1 MGLRSL
7 RTYKIYSDGQVRY
20 VRCRTV
26 CSMTSWEPPT
36 AKVLSVTPIG
46 EGFELL
52 IQLPSGLAAPLA
64 PATLVLKDH
73 AATHV
78 DAVLFADSS
87 GETVF
92 RTEDATCCDLVG
104 ETVGFRSWWTPK
116 QLAAVIDTS
125 RDWILDTAPDPQN
138 HGHCVLD
145 WAAIEAGS
153 VNVVAWRSQDDLMCS
168 DCYQKY
174 VLGDHLRV
182 RGHP

>member
-1 MGLRSL
+1 LQSL
-7 RTYKIYSDGQVRY
+7 RAFKIHPDGQARNE
-20 VRCRTV
+20 RCRTV

-36 AKVLSVTPIG
+36 AKVLSVTQIG

-64 PATLVLKDH
+64 PATLVFKDH

-78 DAVLFADSS
+78 DAVLFVDSN

-92 RTEDATCCDLVG
+92 RTEDATCRDLVG

-116 QLAAVIDTS
+116 QMEAVIDTS
-125 RDWILDTAPDPQN
+125 RVWILDTAPDPQN

-145 WAAIEAGS
+145 WAAIESGS
-153 VNVVAWRSQDDLMCS
+153 VNVVAWRSQNDLMCS

-182 RGHP
+182 RGHL